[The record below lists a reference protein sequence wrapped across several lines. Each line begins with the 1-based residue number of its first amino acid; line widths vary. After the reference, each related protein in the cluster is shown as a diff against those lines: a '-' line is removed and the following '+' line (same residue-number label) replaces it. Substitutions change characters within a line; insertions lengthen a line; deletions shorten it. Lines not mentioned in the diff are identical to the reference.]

1 MSRRVLRV
9 LVLLVVVAV
18 GVGGAIWAFSPQ
30 LPIAQES
37 DIPTVVVGRGTLPVN
52 VYLNGELQASRT
64 VQLTPPQAGMALR
77 LVGIPAGEDYAPLW
91 DVAAHGTLGAI
102 ILPAGPYGAA
112 LEATEAIWTRLRARS
127 PRAVHLL
134 LPDAPGLSLSDSA
147 RGSLPHL
154 EGGSFFVLPPPSSL
168 ERLDVLRSV
177 FARLVP

>member
-1 MSRRVLRV
+1 
-9 LVLLVVVAV
+9 
-18 GVGGAIWAFSPQ
+18 
-30 LPIAQES
+30 
-37 DIPTVVVGRGTLPVN
+37 
-52 VYLNGELQASRT
+52 
-64 VQLTPPQAGMALR
+64 MALR
-77 LVGIPAGEDYAPLW
+77 LVGVPAAEDFAPLW
-91 DVAAHGTLGAI
+91 DVAAHGMLGAI

-127 PRAVHLL
+127 TRTVHLL